1 MKNKMGCNIPEKGVA
16 MMSKKLNVAV
26 VFGGKSGEHEV
37 SLMSATS
44 VIRAMN
50 KEKYNIIPLGITKEG
65 HWMLYNGPIEK
76 IESGEWEGIS
86 NKLLREDPQH
96 NIFSVVPMG
105 GEGVALSVEG
115 IPPNLGEQIDVIFPV
130 LHGPFGEDGT
140 IQGLFEMADIPY
152 VGAGVL
158 ASAVGMDK
166 VYTKKIFE
174 MAGLPQGKYMVVMR
188 SKWRESES
196 TYVALIEENFQ
207 YPVFVK
213 PANLGSSVGISK
225 AHDRVE
231 LIKGIHEAAKH
242 DRKILIEEF
251 INCRE
256 VECAVL
262 GNDDPMASVVGEI
275 IPSHE
280 FYDYEAKYFD
290 DGKSKMVIPADIPEE
305 KALEIRAMAVKA
317 YKSID
322 CTGLARVDFFLDK
335 ENQQVYIN
343 EINTLPG
350 FTRYS
355 MYPLL
360 WGATGIPYDALID
373 HLIQLAIERY
383 EDR

>member
-1 MKNKMGCNIPEKGVA
+1 
-16 MMSKKLNVAV
+16 MSKKLNVAV

-65 HWMLYNGPIEK
+65 NWMLYNGPIEK

-86 NKLLREDPQH
+86 NKLLREDPKH

-105 GEGVALSVEG
+105 GEGMALSREG

-188 SKWRESES
+188 NKWRESQT
-196 TYVALIEENFQ
+196 TYLALVEENFQ

-225 AHDRVE
+225 AHDREE
-231 LIKGIHEAAKH
+231 LVKGINEAAEH
-242 DRKILIEEF
+242 DRKILIEES
-251 INCRE
+251 IYCRE

-262 GNDDPMASVVGEI
+262 GNDDPVASVVGEI

-290 DGKSKMVIPADIPEE
+290 DGKSKMVIPAEIPEE
-305 KALEIRAMAVKA
+305 KASEIRAMAVKA
-317 YKSID
+317 YKAID
-322 CTGLARVDFFLDK
+322 CTGLARVDFFLEKDTL
-335 ENQQVYIN
+335 QVYIN

-360 WGATGIPYDALID
+360 WGATGIPYDELID
-373 HLIQLAIERY
+373 RLIQLAVERY
-383 EDR
+383 EDRKNS

>member
-1 MKNKMGCNIPEKGVA
+1 
-16 MMSKKLNVAV
+16 MSKKLNVAV

-86 NKLLREDPQH
+86 NRLLREDPAH

-105 GEGVALSVEG
+105 GEAMALAGEG
-115 IPPNLGEQIDVIFPV
+115 IPPSLGEQIDVIFPV

-225 AHDRVE
+225 AHDREE

-290 DGKSKMVIPADIPEE
+290 DGKSKMVIPAGIPEE

-383 EDR
+383 EDRRNS

>member
-1 MKNKMGCNIPEKGVA
+1 
-16 MMSKKLNVAV
+16 MSKKLNVAV

-65 HWMLYNGPIEK
+65 NWMLYNGPIEK

-86 NKLLREDPQH
+86 NKLLREDPKH
-96 NIFSVVPMG
+96 NVFSVVPMG
-105 GEGVALSVEG
+105 GEGLDLSMEG

-188 SKWRESES
+188 KKWRESQT
-196 TYVALIEENFQ
+196 TYMELIEENFQ

-225 AHDRVE
+225 AHHREE
-231 LIKGIHEAAKH
+231 LIEGIDKAAEH

-251 INCRE
+251 IHCRE

-290 DGKSKMVIPADIPEE
+290 DGKSRMVIPAEIPEE
-305 KALEIRAMAVKA
+305 KASEIRAMAVKA

-322 CTGLARVDFFLDK
+322 CTGLARVDFFLEK
-335 ENQQVYIN
+335 ETHQVYIN

-360 WGATGIPYDALID
+360 WGATGIPYDELID
-373 HLIQLAIERY
+373 RLIQLAIERY
-383 EDR
+383 EDRRNG